1 MHALQLW
8 AADVALTI
16 LSMWLASK
24 LTALTASLR
33 EIAIPAMAAA
43 LVALI
48 PGLAGWLLSIA
59 VLFGLLRRFTEVPLF
74 PDIVLMVMVSRA
86 LWLLMSLDLLRATM

>member
-1 MHALQLW
+1 MHPWQLW

-24 LTALTASLR
+24 LTALPASLR

-48 PGLAGWLLSIA
+48 PGFSGWLLSIV
-59 VLFGLLRRFTEVPLF
+59 VLFGLLRRFTEAPLF
-74 PDIVLMVMVSRA
+74 PDIALMVVVSRA
-86 LWLLMSLDLLRATM
+86 LWLLMSMSLLRAAV